1 MAKQKKTGTPNT
13 HSRKD
18 APPQKPPAWGLLVA
32 ALSALLFVNAALV
45 IMDKIGIDNTFI
57 RTGIV
62 IFFAAFAG
70 LLARP
75 LTLALQS
82 RFKSEE

>member
-1 MAKQKKTGTPNT
+1 MSKQKKTGTQNA
-13 HSRKD
+13 HNKKD
-18 APPQKPPAWGLLVA
+18 APHKPPKWGLLVA

-45 IMDKIGIDNTFI
+45 IMDRIGIDNTLI
-57 RTGIV
+57 RTGVV